1 MSVEKGSAFLLK
13 IGNGDT
19 PLTYTTIAGLR
30 TTQLSVSGE
39 AVNITNKDSGGWREL
54 LSGAG
59 VRAVSVSAAGRV
71 LGLGPKGREGPRLND
86 LRVQTS
92 RYGDQ
97 IPRLFGTM
105 RVAGSVIWGT
115 DLIEQ
120 RQTSGGG
127 KNKPKTTTYSYSASF
142 AVAISA
148 RPIAGIGRI
157 WADGNLLR
165 GAAGDFKTS
174 IGAFRIYP
182 GSEDQAVDYQI
193 AGAVGTANASAHRG
207 VAYAVFQDLLLTD
220 FGNRIPS
227 LTFEVIADGAA
238 VPVAV
243 IAHELSEGLI
253 APDLGAPVVAG
264 YAASGP
270 HVEDALAPLVEAFSL
285 ALRTG
290 ATGASLAPAGAVEAH
305 ISADMIGA
313 RFNSRR
319 ENGAKLTNGRA
330 DDAPLRMTVRHY
342 DPARDHQA
350 GVQMGE
356 RGGPGR
362 KEDALDLPASLGAGA
377 ARALAEARL
386 HILWTGRRTLEL
398 RCDWRALPLE
408 PGAVVTVEGES
419 GRWRVERSEW
429 EGMGVRLML
438 RQVGGAGVAAP
449 PADAGAPVAQA
460 DLLHGP
466 TSLLVADLPMP
477 DDTPLAAPLVV
488 AAAAGPQAGW
498 RGAELFVEDAVT
510 AALTS
515 IGGTALPAIMGT
527 TVSALSGAASAA
539 LFDLAST
546 LDVQLLNAAMQLT
559 NADDAALLRGA
570 NQALVGKEV
579 IQFGLASQ
587 TGPTSWRLSRLL
599 RGRRG
604 TEWAMAGHSAGEQF
618 LLLDQASLLPVPA
631 SYAVTG
637 SSLLM
642 DAISIGDTTPAQA
655 SAYVGGQA
663 ILPLSPVH
671 ARAVASSGGWQISWV
686 RRSRLGWQWIDR
698 ADAPLGEEQ
707 EAYRVDLIKAGTI
720 YRSITTSASQWT
732 YDAAMITVDH
742 GAGISGAVTAEIRQI
757 GNYGAG
763 RPATLTLSI

>member
-1 MSVEKGSAFLLK
+1 MATLL
-13 IGNGDT
+13 
-19 PLTYTTIAGLR
+19 
-30 TTQLSVSGE
+30 
-39 AVNITNKDSGGWREL
+39 
-54 LSGAG
+54 
-59 VRAVSVSAAGRV
+59 VSVVGAVGGPLGIIPGKL
-71 LGLGPKGREGPRLND
+71 LGLGPKGREGPRLSD
-86 LRVQTS
+86 LQVQTS

-115 DLIEQ
+115 DLVEQ

-148 RPIAGIGRI
+148 RRIAGIGRI

-165 GAAGDFKTS
+165 GSVGDFKTYIS
-174 IGAFRIYP
+174 SFRLYP

-193 AGAVGTANASAHRG
+193 AGAVGWPSASAHRG
-207 VAYAVFQDLLLTD
+207 MAYAVFQDLLLTD

-227 LTFEVIADGAA
+227 LTFEVIADGAP
-238 VPVAV
+238 VPVAD
-243 IAHELSEGLI
+243 IANDLSDGLI
-253 APDLGAPVVAG
+253 APDTGGGAPVIAG

-270 HVEDALAPLVEAFSL
+270 SVADALSPLVEGYSL
-285 ALRTG
+285 AFRTG
-290 ATGASLAPAGAVEAH
+290 VAATSLAQDAAVEAH

-313 RFNSRR
+313 RFNDKR
-319 ENGAKLTNGRA
+319 EQGAKLVRGRA
-330 DDAPLRMTVRHY
+330 EDAPLRVSVRHY

-350 GVQMGE
+350 GVQMAE
-356 RGGPGR
+356 RSGPGR
-362 KEDALDLPASLGAGA
+362 REDMLDLPASLDAGA
-377 ARALAEARL
+377 ARAQAEARL
-386 HILWTGRRTLEL
+386 HRLWTGRRTLEL

-419 GRWRVERSEW
+419 GRWRIERSEW

-438 RQVGGAGVAAP
+438 RQTGGAGVAAP
-449 PADAGAPVAQA
+449 PADAGSPVSQA
-460 DLLHGP
+460 DVLHGP
-466 TSLLVADLPMP
+466 TSLILADLPMP
-477 DDTPLAAPLVV
+477 DDTLLSAPLVV
-488 AAAAGPQAGW
+488 AAAAGTQSGW
-498 RGAELFVEDAVT
+498 RGAELFVEDSAT

-515 IGGTALPAIMGT
+515 IGRTALPADIGT
-527 TVSALSGAASAA
+527 TVNALGAASPA

-546 LDVQLLNAAMQLT
+546 LDVQMLNSAMLLT

-604 TEWAMAGHSAGEQF
+604 TEWAVASHTPGEHF
-618 LLLDQASLLPVPA
+618 LLLDQPSLLPVPA
-631 SYAVTG
+631 AYAVMG

-642 DAISIGDTTPAQA
+642 DAIGIGDTAPAQA
-655 SAYVGGQA
+655 SALVAGQA
-663 ILPLSPVH
+663 VLPLSPVH
-671 ARAVASSGGWQISWV
+671 ARAVTSGGGWQLDWV
-686 RRSRLGWQWIDR
+686 RRSRVGWQWIDG

-707 EAYRVDLIKAGTI
+707 EAYRVDLIRTGAV
-720 YRSITTSASQWT
+720 YRTATAVTPQWT
-732 YDAAMITVDH
+732 YDAAMIAIDH
-742 GAGISGAVTAEIRQI
+742 GLGISGAVTAEIRQI

-763 RPATLTLSI
+763 RPATIALSI

>member
-1 MSVEKGSAFLLK
+1 MATLLVSA
-13 IGNGDT
+13 
-19 PLTYTTIAGLR
+19 
-30 TTQLSVSGE
+30 V
-39 AVNITNKDSGGWREL
+39 
-54 LSGAG
+54 GAL
-59 VRAVSVSAAGRV
+59 VSVFAGKV

-115 DLIEQ
+115 DLVEQ

-148 RPIAGIGRI
+148 RRIGSIGRI

-174 IGAFRIYP
+174 IGSFRVYP
-182 GSEDQAVDYQI
+182 GSEDQAADYQI
-193 AGAVGTANASAHRG
+193 AGAVGSVNASAHRG

-238 VPVAV
+238 VPVAA

-253 APDLGAPVVAG
+253 ALDAGSPAVTG

-270 HVEDALAPLVEAFSL
+270 NVEDALAPLVEAYSL
-285 ALRTG
+285 ALRTA
-290 ATGASLAPAGAVEAH
+290 ATGASLTHDGAVEAH

-313 RFNSRR
+313 RFNDKR
-319 ENGAKLTNGRA
+319 ERGAKLIRGRTE
-330 DDAPLRMTVRHY
+330 DAPLRMAVRHY

-350 GVQMGE
+350 GVQMAE
-356 RGGPGR
+356 RAGPGR
-362 KEDALDLPASLGAGA
+362 KEDVIDLPASLDARA

-386 HILWTGRRTLEL
+386 HRLWTGRRTLEL
-398 RCDWRALPLE
+398 RCDWRALTLE
-408 PGAVVTVEGES
+408 PGAVVTVDGEA
-419 GRWRVERSEW
+419 GRWRIERSEW
-429 EGMGVRLML
+429 EGMGVRLLL

-449 PADAGAPVAQA
+449 PADAGAPIAQA

-477 DDTPLAAPLVV
+477 DDTLLTAPLVI
-488 AAAAGPQAGW
+488 AAAAGAQAGW
-498 RGAELFVEDAVT
+498 RGAELFVEDT
-510 AALTS
+510 ESAALTS
-515 IGGTALPAIMGT
+515 IGGTALPAIIGA
-527 TVSALSGAASAA
+527 TVNALGGAASSA
-539 LFDLAST
+539 LFDLATT
-546 LDVQLLNAAMQLT
+546 LDVQLLNGTMQLS

-570 NQALVGKEV
+570 NMALVGEEA
-579 IQFGLASQ
+579 IQFGLAIQ
-587 TGPTSWRLSRLL
+587 TGLASWRLSRLL

-604 TEWAMAGHSAGEQF
+604 TEWAMAGHAPGEQF
-618 LLLDQASLLPVPA
+618 LLLDQPSLLPIPA
-631 SYAVTG
+631 AYTVMG
-637 SSLLM
+637 SILLM
-642 DAISIGDTTPAQA
+642 DAIGIGDTVPAPA
-655 SAYVGGQA
+655 STLVAGQA
-663 ILPLSPVH
+663 ILPLSPAH
-671 ARAVASSGGWQISWV
+671 ARAAASGGGWQLSWV
-686 RRSRLGWQWIDR
+686 RRSRLGWQWIDG

-707 EAYRVDLIKAGTI
+707 EAYRIDLARAGTV
-720 YRSITTSASQWT
+720 YRTASVPSPQWT
-732 YDAAMITVDH
+732 YDAAMIAVDH
-742 GAGISGAVTAEIRQI
+742 GLGISGLVTADIRQI
-757 GNYGAG
+757 GNYGAS
-763 RPATLTLSI
+763 RPAALTLSI